1 MQNKLQ
7 ELTDKLYNEG
17 LSKGREEGEALL
29 AKAKSQ
35 AADIVAEAE
44 KKAAEIMTKAEKEAE
59 AYKVKVAG
67 DLKMAASQSVQATRK
82 DIEDLVVFK
91 MTGSAT
97 EKALSDEA
105 FVKEVIKAVAEKFNA
120 ETAMDLNLV
129 LPETLKSSLEPFV
142 KNELSTIL
150 KGQVN
155 ASFSKKIAGG
165 FTIGPKDGSYF
176 ISLTDETFKE
186 LISEYLRPATRK
198 LLFGEYYG

>member
-120 ETAMDLNLV
+120 ETSMDLNLV
-129 LPETLKSSLEPFV
+129 LPESLKSSLEPFV
-142 KNELSTIL
+142 KNELSSIL

-198 LLFGEYYG
+198 LLFGE

>member
-129 LPETLKSSLEPFV
+129 LPETLKSSLEPFI

-198 LLFGEYYG
+198 LLFGE

>member
-44 KKAAEIMTKAEKEAE
+44 KKAAEIMTRAEKEAE

-129 LPETLKSSLEPFV
+129 LPESLKSSLEPFV

-198 LLFGEYYG
+198 LLFGE

>member
-142 KNELSTIL
+142 KNELSSIL

-186 LISEYLRPATRK
+186 LISEYLRPATRE
-198 LLFGEYYG
+198 LLFGE

>member
-120 ETAMDLNLV
+120 ETAMDLNLI

-198 LLFGEYYG
+198 LLFGE

>member
-91 MTGSAT
+91 MTGAAT

-129 LPETLKSSLEPFV
+129 LPESLKSSLDPFV

-198 LLFGEYYG
+198 LLFGE

>member
-7 ELTDKLYNEG
+7 ELTDKLYDEG

-198 LLFGEYYG
+198 LLFGE

>member
-97 EKALSDEA
+97 ENALSDEA

-129 LPETLKSSLEPFV
+129 LPESLKSSLEPFV
-142 KNELSTIL
+142 KNELSSIL

-198 LLFGEYYG
+198 LLFGE

>member
-59 AYKVKVAG
+59 AYKVKVSG

-142 KNELSTIL
+142 KNELSAIL

-198 LLFGEYYG
+198 LLFGE

>member
-82 DIEDLVVFK
+82 DIEELVVFK
-91 MTGSAT
+91 MTGAAT

-198 LLFGEYYG
+198 LLFGE

>member
-97 EKALSDEA
+97 GKALSDEA

-198 LLFGEYYG
+198 LLFGE

>member
-129 LPETLKSSLEPFV
+129 LSETLKSSLEPFV

-198 LLFGEYYG
+198 LLFGE

>member
-105 FVKEVIKAVAEKFNA
+105 FVKEVIKAVAEKFDA

-198 LLFGEYYG
+198 LLFGE

>member
-142 KNELSTIL
+142 KNELSTLL

-198 LLFGEYYG
+198 LLFGE

>member
-91 MTGSAT
+91 MTASAT

-198 LLFGEYYG
+198 LLFGE

>member
-1 MQNKLQ
+1 MQ

-44 KKAAEIMTKAEKEAE
+44 KKAAEIMTKAEKDAE

-91 MTGSAT
+91 MTSSAT

-198 LLFGEYYG
+198 LLFGE

>member
-59 AYKVKVAG
+59 AYKVKVVG

-198 LLFGEYYG
+198 LLFGE

>member
-165 FTIGPKDGSYF
+165 FTIGPKDASYF

-198 LLFGEYYG
+198 LLFGE

>member
-186 LISEYLRPATRK
+186 LISEYLRPATRE
-198 LLFGEYYG
+198 LLFGE

>member
-91 MTGSAT
+91 MTGAAT

-129 LPETLKSSLEPFV
+129 LPETLKSFLEPFV
-142 KNELSTIL
+142 KNELSAIL

-198 LLFGEYYG
+198 LLFGE

>member
-120 ETAMDLNLV
+120 ETAMDLSLV

-198 LLFGEYYG
+198 LLFGE

>member
-17 LSKGREEGEALL
+17 LSKGREEGETLL

-198 LLFGEYYG
+198 LLFGE

>member
-44 KKAAEIMTKAEKEAE
+44 KKAAEIMSKAEKEAE

-129 LPETLKSSLEPFV
+129 LPESLKSSLELFV
-142 KNELSTIL
+142 KNELSAIL

-198 LLFGEYYG
+198 LLFGE

>member
-105 FVKEVIKAVAEKFNA
+105 FVKEVIKAVAEKFHA

-198 LLFGEYYG
+198 LLFGE

>member
-142 KNELSTIL
+142 KNELSIIL

-198 LLFGEYYG
+198 LLFGE

>member
-129 LPETLKSSLEPFV
+129 LPESLKSSLEPFV

-198 LLFGEYYG
+198 LLFGE

>member
-155 ASFSKKIAGG
+155 ASFSKNIAGG

-198 LLFGEYYG
+198 LLFGE

>member
-44 KKAAEIMTKAEKEAE
+44 KKAAEIMTKAEKETE

-91 MTGSAT
+91 MTGAAT

-198 LLFGEYYG
+198 LLFGE

>member
-44 KKAAEIMTKAEKEAE
+44 KKASEIMTKAEKEAE

-129 LPETLKSSLEPFV
+129 LPESLKSSLEPFV

-165 FTIGPKDGSYF
+165 FTIGPRDGSYF

-198 LLFGEYYG
+198 LLFGE

>member
-44 KKAAEIMTKAEKEAE
+44 KKAAEIMTKAEKEAG

-198 LLFGEYYG
+198 LLFGE

>member
-105 FVKEVIKAVAEKFNA
+105 FVKEVIKAVAGKFNA

-142 KNELSTIL
+142 KNELSSIL

-198 LLFGEYYG
+198 LLFGE

>member
-165 FTIGPKDGSYF
+165 FTIGPNDGSYF

-198 LLFGEYYG
+198 LLFGE

>member
-7 ELTDKLYNEG
+7 ELTDKLYNAG

-129 LPETLKSSLEPFV
+129 LPESLKSSLEPFV

-198 LLFGEYYG
+198 LLFGE

>member
-165 FTIGPKDGSYF
+165 FTIGPKEGSYF

-198 LLFGEYYG
+198 LLFGE